1 MEVPGPG
8 DRCAGSLNA
17 LYIAVEEDL
26 EISCEIRTGGFLLV
40 AELETPA
47 VIVDLDVVERNLSRM
62 ADYCRANNI
71 RLRPHTKT
79 HKIPALAKWQLE
91 KGARGITV
99 AKVGEAEV
107 MLEAGITDILIAYP
121 VFGGAKAA
129 KLAELATRANLTVAL
144 DSLEVAEA
152 ISREAKRKN
161 AIVRVL
167 VEIDVGFRRCGI
179 ANEDDVLALAQKV
192 DGLPK
197 LEFNGLMFF
206 PGHFQVPEQERAAMR
221 VGVNDFLSRIQSK
234 LQQTTLPLITI
245 SGGSTPTA
253 LESHLFVGVNETR
266 PGMYIF
272 NDRTMVGI
280 GVAQE
285 EDCALSVV
293 TTVVSTSVS
302 GRAIIDAGSKTLSSD
317 RYPTGVGKGFGL
329 IKSDSDAELEQLS
342 EEHGHLNISRSMHK
356 YRVGQRLTVI
366 PNHVCSTVNMHNQ
379 IYGVRGDRVETV
391 WEVAG
396 RGKVQ

>member
-1 MEVPGPG
+1 M
-8 DRCAGSLNA
+8 
-17 LYIAVEEDL
+17 
-26 EISCEIRTGGFLLV
+26 LV

-47 VIVDLDVVERNLSRM
+47 VLVDLDVVERNLSRM
-62 ADYCRANNI
+62 ADYCHGKNL
-71 RLRPHTKT
+71 RLRPHAKT
-79 HKIPALAKWQLE
+79 HKIPSLAKWQLE
-91 KGARGITV
+91 KGAQGITV
-99 AKVGEAEV
+99 AKIGEAEV
-107 MLEAGITDILIAYP
+107 MIDAGITDILIAYP
-121 VFGGAKAA
+121 VVGGGKAE
-129 KLAELATRANLTVAL
+129 KLAELATRADLTVAL

-152 ISREAKRKN
+152 ISWEVKRKS
-161 AIVRVL
+161 AKVGIL
-167 VEIDVGFRRCGI
+167 IEIDVGFRRCGI
-179 ANEDDVLALAQKV
+179 ANEDEVLVLAQKV
-192 DGLPK
+192 DSLPN

-221 VGVNDFLSRIQSK
+221 VGVNDFLSRVQSK
-234 LQQTTLPLITI
+234 IKQSGLPLTTV

-253 LESHLFVGVNETR
+253 LESHLFIGVNETR

-280 GVAQE
+280 GIAHE

-302 GRAIIDAGSKTLSSD
+302 GGAIIDAGSKTLSSD
-317 RYPTGVGKGFGL
+317 RYPIGDGKGYGL
-329 IKSDSDAELEQLS
+329 IKGDQETVLEKLS
-342 EEHGHLNISRSMHK
+342 EEHGHLNISRSSRQ
-356 YRVGQRLTVI
+356 YSVGQRLTVI

-379 IYGVRGDRVETV
+379 IYGVRGDQVETV